1 MNQGF
6 FHQLSLLLAA
16 LLIMAASGCAGTASD
31 AQVAADPRAGSQA
44 PEKIGDKMVVGETA
58 RIAVVEAGMK
68 FLARIDTGAR
78 VTSIHALDV
87 EVQDG
92 SQDKRANEGK
102 PVSFRV
108 VNAEGEEAVLESTI
122 VDVAS
127 VRNAQGTEYR
137 YVVELTLVWEGFSK
151 VVQVNLRD
159 RSAMTY
165 KLLIGRNWLAKDFLV
180 DVDKGKPEQ

>member
-1 MNQGF
+1 MKRF
-6 FHQLSLLLAA
+6 FRKQLVVSFAA
-16 LLIMAASGCAGTASD
+16 CLVVAASGCAGTGSD
-31 AQVAADPRAGSQA
+31 STPVAEPQSGSQA
-44 PEKIGDKMVVGETA
+44 ARGIGDKMVVGETA
-58 RIAVVEAGMK
+58 RIAVAEAGLE

-87 EVQDG
+87 EVRG
-92 SQDKRANEGK
+92 GAENKRGNKGK

-108 VNAEGEEAVLESTI
+108 INARGEDAVLESTI

-137 YVVELTLVWEGFSK
+137 YVVELTLVWEGFEK

-165 KLLIGRNWLAKDFLV
+165 KLLIGRNWLAKDFVV
-180 DVDKGKPEQ
+180 DVDRGKPEE